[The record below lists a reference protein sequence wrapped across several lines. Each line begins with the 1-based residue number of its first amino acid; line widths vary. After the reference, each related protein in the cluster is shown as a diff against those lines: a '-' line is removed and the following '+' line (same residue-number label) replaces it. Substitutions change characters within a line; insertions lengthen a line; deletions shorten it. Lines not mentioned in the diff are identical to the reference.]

1 MLAGCSPAAPE
12 ALPEPTRAPATN
24 SPTATVGSATPVVV
38 EAAASPGPA
47 IVLAAGE
54 IDLPAAQAFGEPGF
68 HSTFMLV
75 HELEADVTSQD
86 TYRLVVALWDVGRP
100 AQTCDREHPLSGC
113 ATIDWSD
120 AESRPHVP
128 PGGVF
133 DNSLTLELESGSQ
146 TFFLSE
152 TGVLHDAPDAFDP
165 G

>member
-1 MLAGCSPAAPE
+1 MLAACSLVAPE
-12 ALPEPTRAPATN
+12 VLPDPSRAPATDF
-24 SPTATVGSATPVVV
+24 STATAGSAAPAVV
-38 EAAASPGPA
+38 EAAASPDPGV
-47 IVLAAGE
+47 VLAVGE
-54 IDLPAAQAFGEPGF
+54 IDLQAAEAFGEPGF

-75 HELEADVTSQD
+75 HELEADVTSRD
-86 TYRLVVALWDVGRP
+86 ARRLVLTLWDAGRP

-120 AESRPHVP
+120 AESRPNVP

-133 DNSLTLELESGSQ
+133 NNSLTLELESGSQ

-152 TGVLHDAPDAFDP
+152 TDVLHDAPDAFDP